1 MYLKYRYFLGDV
13 FTMSKKM
20 RYYLSIF
27 SLSVGGSS
35 IFLLMYVRYVFYD
48 QMIETMHV
56 TNTQLGLLTT
66 FSSAVGLL
74 LLPVKG
80 YVSDRFDS
88 KRVIIISIA
97 SMSALAFLYG
107 FITTYQ
113 VAIVVWALMGVST
126 GLGYWQSLIKFING
140 LGEPEEAGKS
150 FSLYYGIYGVV
161 AALVNVV
168 EVWAGGKFGFHGAVF
183 VIASI
188 NGIAAVMD
196 IFLLDGD
203 RDKIKR
209 GEMPA
214 PVISDD
220 DKVRISDIKY
230 VLKWPGTYILG
241 LCGFCTYMLYSN
253 VSYFNPY
260 LVNVMGVPAE
270 VSSTLSVIRTYF
282 LMLVCPIG
290 GVIADKIF
298 KSTAK
303 AFVLMFSISAVL
315 FAVVF
320 FFKPGMNMWVAAVY
334 SLVPSL
340 VVMPLYSI
348 SNSVIRELHVP
359 NSILGTT
366 IAISGITGTLV
377 DMVPPAIYG
386 HWLDKYGNGGY
397 NMIFMSLIVICAG
410 GVLSALWARSHD
422 KKCKEGKRVMD
433 IGRNK

>member
-1 MYLKYRYFLGDV
+1 
-13 FTMSKKM
+13 MSKKM

-66 FSSAVGLL
+66 FSSAVGLI

-140 LGEPEEAGKS
+140 LGEPEEAGRS

-183 VIASI
+183 VIAGI
-188 NGIAAVMD
+188 NGIAAIMD

-203 RDKIKR
+203 KDKIKR

-230 VLKWPGTYILG
+230 VIKWPGTYILG
-241 LCGFCTYMLYSN
+241 LCGFFTYMLYSN

-260 LVNVMGVPAE
+260 LIDVIGIDPD
-270 VSSTLSVIRTYF
+270 VSSVYSVIRSFGVMVVAAPLGGF
-282 LMLVCPIG
+282 L
-290 GVIADKIF
+290 ADKVF
-298 KSTAK
+298 KSTSK
-303 AFVLMFSISAVL
+303 WFIVAFAVSAVM
-315 FAVVF
+315 FAVPLLFSEDSNVT
-320 FFKPGMNMWVAAVY
+320 MVCIY
-334 SLVPSL
+334 SLLPSFIVFAL
-340 VVMPLYSI
+340 YAVTYSI
-348 SNSVIRELHVP
+348 TRELHIP
-359 NSILGTT
+359 NTVMGTAVGLGS
-366 IAISGITGTLV
+366 ISGDISDAVFPTMFGT
-377 DMVPPAIYG
+377 
-386 HWLDKYGNGGY
+386 WLDKFGNTGY
-397 NMIFMSLIVICAG
+397 TYIFLFLIGICVL
-410 GVLSALWARSHD
+410 GVLNSLWAMDHN
-422 KKCKEGKRVMD
+422 KKCLAGKRVMNIKED
-433 IGRNK
+433 

>member
-1 MYLKYRYFLGDV
+1 MN
-13 FTMSKKM
+13 KKM
-20 RYYLSIF
+20 RYYLSIL

-48 QMIETMHV
+48 QMIETMNI
-56 TNTQLGLLTT
+56 TNTQIGLLTT

-74 LLPVKG
+74 LLPFKG
-80 YVSDRFDS
+80 LVSDRCDS
-88 KRVIIISIA
+88 KKVIIISIA
-97 SMSALAFLYG
+97 ATSALAFLFG
-107 FITTYQ
+107 FITTYT
-113 VAIVVWALMGVST
+113 VAVIVWALMGVTT
-126 GLGYWQSLIKFING
+126 GLGYWQSLIKFLNG

-150 FSLYYGIYGVV
+150 FSLYYGIYGIA

-168 EVWAGGKFGFHGAVF
+168 EVWAGSKFGFHGAVF
-183 VIASI
+183 VIAGI
-188 NGIAAVMD
+188 NGIAAIMD

-203 RDKIKR
+203 KDKIKR
-209 GEMPA
+209 GEMAA
-214 PVISDD
+214 PTISED
-220 DKVRISDIKY
+220 DKIKITDIKY
-230 VLKWPGTYILG
+230 VVKWPGTYILG
-241 LCGFCTYMLYSN
+241 FCGFFTYMLYSN

-270 VSSTLSVIRTYF
+270 ISSTLSVIRTYF

-290 GVIADKIF
+290 GVIADKLF

-315 FAVVF
+315 FAVVL
-320 FFKPGMNMWVAAVY
+320 FFKPGMNMWVAAIY

-359 NSILGTT
+359 NVILGTT

-377 DMVPPAIYG
+377 DMVPPALYG
-386 HWLDKYGNGGY
+386 HWLDKYGNDGY
-397 NMIFMSLIVICAG
+397 SMIFMSLIVVCVG
-410 GVLSALWARSHD
+410 GILSGLWAISHD
-422 KKCKEGKRVMD
+422 KKCKEGKRRMY
-433 IGRNK
+433 IGEGRTQKQIAK

>member
-1 MYLKYRYFLGDV
+1 MHEIIIAKGEGV
-13 FTMSKKM
+13 MSKKM

-35 IFLLMYVRYVFYD
+35 IWLLVYVRYVFYD
-48 QMIETMHV
+48 QMIATMGI

-66 FSSAVGLL
+66 FSSVVGLC
-74 LLPVKG
+74 LLPIKG
-80 YVSDRFDS
+80 YVSDRCDS
-88 KRVIIISIA
+88 KRVIIVSIA
-97 SMSALAFLYG
+97 STSALAFFFG
-107 FITTYQ
+107 CFTTYT
-113 VAIVVWALMGVST
+113 VAVIVWSLMGVTT
-126 GLGYWQSLIKFING
+126 GLGYWQSLIKFLNG
-140 LGEPEEAGKS
+140 LGEPEEAGRS

-183 VIASI
+183 VISGI
-188 NGIAAVMD
+188 NALAAVMD

-214 PVISDD
+214 PVVTEEN
-220 DKVRISDIKY
+220 KVRISDIRY
-230 VLKWPGTYILG
+230 VVKWPGTYILG
-241 LCGFCTYMLYSN
+241 LSGFFTYMLYAN

-260 LVNVMGVPAE
+260 LVNVMGVSPE
-270 VSSTLSVIRTYF
+270 ISSTLSVIRTYF

-290 GVIADKIF
+290 GIIADKIF

-303 AFVLMFSISAVL
+303 AFILMFSVSALL

-320 FFKPGMNMWVAAVY
+320 LFKPGMNMWVAAIY

-348 SNSVIRELHVP
+348 SNSLIREMHIP
-359 NSILGTT
+359 PMILGTV

-377 DMVPPAIYG
+377 DMVPPALYG
-386 HWLDKYGNGGY
+386 HWLDKYGNAGY
-397 NMIFMSLIVICAG
+397 NMIFLSLIVVCFG
-410 GVLSALWARSHD
+410 GVLTGLLAIRHD
-422 KKCKEGKRVMD
+422 QKCKAGKRKMY
-433 IGRNK
+433 IGEGRG

>member
-1 MYLKYRYFLGDV
+1 MYPKYRYFLGDV

-88 KRVIIISIA
+88 KRVIIVSIA

-140 LGEPEEAGKS
+140 LGEPEEAGRS

-168 EVWAGGKFGFHGAVF
+168 EVWAGGRFGFHGAVF
-183 VIASI
+183 VIAGI
-188 NGIAAVMD
+188 NGIAAT
-196 IFLLDGD
+196 
-203 RDKIKR
+203 
-209 GEMPA
+209 
-214 PVISDD
+214 
-220 DKVRISDIKY
+220 RI
-230 VLKWPGTYILG
+230 
-241 LCGFCTYMLYSN
+241 
-253 VSYFNPY
+253 
-260 LVNVMGVPAE
+260 
-270 VSSTLSVIRTYF
+270 R
-282 LMLVCPIG
+282 
-290 GVIADKIF
+290 
-298 KSTAK
+298 
-303 AFVLMFSISAVL
+303 
-315 FAVVF
+315 
-320 FFKPGMNMWVAAVY
+320 
-334 SLVPSL
+334 
-340 VVMPLYSI
+340 
-348 SNSVIRELHVP
+348 
-359 NSILGTT
+359 
-366 IAISGITGTLV
+366 
-377 DMVPPAIYG
+377 
-386 HWLDKYGNGGY
+386 
-397 NMIFMSLIVICAG
+397 
-410 GVLSALWARSHD
+410 
-422 KKCKEGKRVMD
+422 
-433 IGRNK
+433 